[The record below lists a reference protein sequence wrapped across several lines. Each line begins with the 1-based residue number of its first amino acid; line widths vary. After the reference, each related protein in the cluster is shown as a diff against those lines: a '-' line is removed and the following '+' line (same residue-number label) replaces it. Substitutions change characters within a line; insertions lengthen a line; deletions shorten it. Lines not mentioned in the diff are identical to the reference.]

1 MHRSNRAGSGME
13 FRDHRAY
20 SEGDDLKS
28 VDWHA
33 YLRLERL
40 VVKLFVEEADLPIYL
55 FLDSSASMGV
65 GEPSKFDYGRRVAAA
80 LAHIGFINMDRV
92 SLVAVADGVVQDRSA
107 MRGKDRSWAAFR
119 FLEGLS
125 TGGRTSLALAFK
137 QYFARARPHGL
148 VVVIS
153 DFLDTDGFEPALAV
167 LRNLG
172 QEVLALHLVA
182 REEFEPAFVGEVEL
196 IDAEDG
202 SAVVERITPALAEAY
217 RQAFAQHGADIDA
230 YCSRRGWGYVQAIT
244 DSSIEDL
251 VWRALRKEGLL
262 Q

>member
-1 MHRSNRAGSGME
+1 MA
-13 FRDHRAY
+13 
-20 SEGDDLKS
+20 
-28 VDWHA
+28 
-33 YLRLERL
+33 
-40 VVKLFVEEADLPIYL
+40 I
-55 FLDSSASMGV
+55 
-65 GEPSKFDYGRRVAAA
+65 GEPSKLDYARKVAAA
-80 LAHIGFINMDRV
+80 LAHIGFVNMDRV
-92 SLVAVADGVVQDRSA
+92 SLVAVADGVVQDRSS
-107 MRGKDRSWAAFR
+107 MRGKDRSWPAFT
-119 FLEGLS
+119 FLESLS

-153 DFLDTDGFEPALAV
+153 DFLDPDGFEPALTV

-182 REEFEPAFVGEVEL
+182 PEEVAPTFADEVEL
-196 IDAEDG
+196 VDAEDG

-217 RQAFAQHGADIDA
+217 RQAFARHGADIDA
-230 YCSRRGWGYVQAIT
+230 YCSRRGWGYVRALT

-251 VWRALRKEGLL
+251 VWRALRQEGLL

>member
-1 MHRSNRAGSGME
+1 ME
-13 FRDHRAY
+13 FRDYRAY
-20 SEGDDLKS
+20 RDGDDLKS

-55 FLDSSASMGV
+55 FLDSSASMQV

-92 SLVAVADGVVQDRSA
+92 SLVAVADGVVRDRSA
-107 MRGKDRSWAAFR
+107 MRGKDRSWAAFK

-153 DFLDTDGFEPALAV
+153 DFLDPAGFEPALAV
-167 LRNLG
+167 LRDVG

-182 REEFEPAFVGEVEL
+182 REEFEPAFVDEVEL
-196 IDAEDG
+196 IDAEGG
-202 SAVVERITPALAEAY
+202 SAVIERITFALVEAY
-217 RQAFAQHGADIDA
+217 RQAFAKHGADIDA
-230 YCSRRGWGYVQAIT
+230 YCSRRGWGYVRATT

>member
-1 MHRSNRAGSGME
+1 ME
-13 FRDHRAY
+13 FRDYRAY
-20 SEGDDLKS
+20 REGDDLKS

-55 FLDSSASMGV
+55 FLDSSASMQV

-107 MRGKDRSWAAFR
+107 MRGKDRSWAAFK

-153 DFLDTDGFEPALAV
+153 DFLDPAGFEPALAV
-167 LRNLG
+167 LRDVG

-182 REEFEPAFVGEVEL
+182 REEFEPAFVDEVEL

-202 SAVVERITPALAEAY
+202 SAVIERRTFALVEAY
-217 RQAFAQHGADIDA
+217 RQAFAKHGADIDA
-230 YCSRRGWGYVQAIT
+230 YCSRRGWGYVRATT